1 MAQAAALGAMAMRCL
16 WMSMPKGSWIDDTSL
31 RSTAEALAQ
40 AGVSIMT
47 NAPGDHAFPPI
58 LALRQAGVQVF
69 SGNDNIQ
76 DAWWPF
82 GNGYML
88 QRVMLVAYRSGF
100 RSDEELLIALDM
112 ATHAAAAF

>member
-1 MAQAAALGAMAMRCL
+1 
-16 WMSMPKGSWIDDTSL
+16 
-31 RSTAEALAQ
+31 
-40 AGVSIMT
+40 MT

-58 LALRQAGVQVF
+58 LALRQAGVQMF

-100 RSDEELLIALDM
+100 RSDEESCSLPWIWPPMLLQPFSLLALQQ
-112 ATHAAAAF
+112 AAHAL